1 MIPLTGT
8 IANAGAILAGCCIGI
23 TAGKKL
29 PERIKTI
36 IMQALGL
43 SVIVIGLKMALSGSD
58 AIMSVGCLILGGITG
73 ELLKIEKGVESCGA
87 WVKKKVR
94 SRSSTFVE
102 GFVTA
107 SVLYLTGAMMIV
119 GSIQDGSA
127 GDPSTLY
134 VKSVLDGF
142 ASIALSSTL
151 GLGVAFSA
159 LSVFLVQ
166 GGITLLSSELAFLQD
181 PLVLNAIISTGGFL
195 IMAIGTNLL
204 GITRIRVGNLIPALV
219 YAVIWVVVTG

>member
-1 MIPLTGT
+1 MTGT
-8 IANAGAILAGCCIGI
+8 IANAGAILVGCCIGI
-23 TAGKKL
+23 TAGRKL

-43 SVIVIGLKMALSGSD
+43 SVIVIGLKMALSGTD
-58 AIMSVGCLILGGITG
+58 AIMSVGCLLVGGITG
-73 ELLKIEKGVESCGA
+73 ELLKIEKGVENCGT

-94 SRSSTFVE
+94 SRSATFVE

-166 GGITLLSSELAFLQD
+166 GGITLLSSELAFLQA
-181 PLVLNAIISTGGFL
+181 PLVLNTIISTGGFL

-204 GITRIRVGNLIPALV
+204 GITKIRVGNLIPALL
-219 YAVIWVVVTG
+219 YAVIWVTVTG